1 MDMVEVRHMYERWLI
16 LAVLTFARIA
26 VGFQFQSVSA
36 VSHLLIERF
45 HVGYTV
51 LGTLIGL
58 YLLPGIALA
67 LPGGVLAQ
75 RYGDK
80 RIVCVGLFGMILGG
94 SMMALASDLP
104 QLLAGRMLSG
114 AGAVLLN
121 VVVTKMVTDWF
132 EGHNIVCA
140 LGILVTSW
148 PLGIALALVV
158 LPTFANI
165 FSWAAAMYLT
175 AAMSAV
181 ALLSVAAF
189 YRSPNSRHSEQ
200 PRGLGFGLARPE
212 LLLSM
217 LAGLVWSFYNIG
229 FLIVPAFG
237 PAFLIA
243 SGSTA
248 ETASAVVSTV
258 SWVIIPAVPFGAW
271 LAERIGR
278 PTATMITCFL
288 LSACAITAV
297 ISVGASVALFAV
309 IGLTFAPPGG
319 LIMALPGEAARP
331 QHRAVAM
338 GVYYTCYYA
347 GNGMLPALS
356 GYARDLSGNAAA
368 PLWFAV
374 AMLILAGACLL
385 LFEAARF
392 RFAKAASGLHG

>member
-1 MDMVEVRHMYERWLI
+1 MAMATE
-16 LAVLTFARIA
+16 
-26 VGFQFQSVSA
+26 
-36 VSHLLIERF
+36 
-45 HVGYTV
+45 
-51 LGTLIGL
+51 
-58 YLLPGIALA
+58 LPL
-67 LPGGVLAQ
+67 
-75 RYGDK
+75 
-80 RIVCVGLFGMILGG
+80 
-94 SMMALASDLP
+94 
-104 QLLAGRMLSG
+104 LLAGRVLSG

-121 VVVTKMVTDWF
+121 VAVTKMVTDWF
-132 EGHNIVCA
+132 EGHNVVSA

-148 PLGIALALVV
+148 PLGIALALIA
-158 LPTFANI
+158 LPMFANN
-165 FSWAAAMYLT
+165 FDWAAAMYLT

-181 ALLSVAAF
+181 ALLSVVAF
-189 YRSPNSRHSEQ
+189 YRSPSSRQSEQ
-200 PRGLGFGLARPE
+200 ARRLRLNLTRQE
-212 LLLSM
+212 LLLSI
-217 LAGLVWSFYNIG
+217 LAGLVWTCYNIG
-229 FLIVPAFG
+229 FIIVPAFG
-237 PAFLIA
+237 PAFLTA
-243 SGSTA
+243 AGSNA
-248 ETASAVVSTV
+248 ETASAVVSTA

-278 PTATMITCFL
+278 PTATMIACFL

-356 GYARDLSGNAAA
+356 GYARDFSGDAAA

-374 AMLILAGACLL
+374 AMLVLASAFLL

-392 RFAKAASGLHG
+392 RFASTISESTRPHVR

>member
-1 MDMVEVRHMYERWLI
+1 VYERWLI

-36 VSHLLIERF
+36 VSHLLIEKF
-45 HVGYTV
+45 HIGYTV
-51 LGTLIGL
+51 LGTLVGL
-58 YLLPGIALA
+58 YLLPGIAMA
-67 LPGGVLAQ
+67 LPGGMLAQ

-80 RIVCVGLFGMILGG
+80 RIVCVGLAGMISGG
-94 SMMALASDLP
+94 LLMAMATDLP

-121 VVVTKMVTDWF
+121 VVITKMVTDWF
-132 EGHNIVCA
+132 EEHNVVSA

-148 PLGIALALVV
+148 PLGIALALVA
-158 LPTFANI
+158 LPMFANI
-165 FSWAAAMYLT
+165 FDWAAAMYLT

-189 YRSPNSRHSEQ
+189 YRSPSSRQSEQ
-200 PRGLGFGLARPE
+200 ARRLRLSLTRRE
-212 LLLSM
+212 LLLSI
-217 LAGLVWSFYNIG
+217 LAGLVWTCYNIG
-229 FLIVPAFG
+229 FIIVPAFG

-243 SGSTA
+243 AGSNA
-248 ETASAVVSTV
+248 ETASAIVSTA

-278 PTATMITCFL
+278 PTATMIACFL

-309 IGLTFAPPGG
+309 VGLTFAPPGG

-347 GNGMLPALS
+347 GNGMLSALS
-356 GYARDLSGNAAA
+356 GYARDFSGDAAA

-374 AMLILAGACLL
+374 AMLVLASAFLL

-392 RFAKAASGLHG
+392 RFASTISESTRPHVR